1 MVLLF
6 NLKITLGFNGFEVD
20 FTVNYERVKE
30 SFFIA
35 AFSWDEHHCSPTTP
49 ELNQLVEGAASRAAG
64 GRDFDERMWNR
75 EE

>member
-6 NLKITLGFNGFEVD
+6 SPKITLGFNGFEVD
-20 FTVNYERVKE
+20 FTVNYERVK
-30 SFFIA
+30 SPFIA
-35 AFSWDEHHCSPTTP
+35 AFSGDEHHCSPTTP
-49 ELNQLVEGAASRAAG
+49 ELNQLVECAASRAAG